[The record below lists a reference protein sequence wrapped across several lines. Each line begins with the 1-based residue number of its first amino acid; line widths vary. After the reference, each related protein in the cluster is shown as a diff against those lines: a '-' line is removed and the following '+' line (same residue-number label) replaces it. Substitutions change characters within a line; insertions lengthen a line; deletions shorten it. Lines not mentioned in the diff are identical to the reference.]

1 MTIRVGIIG
10 AGFARR
16 VQLPGLR
23 LVPGALVTA
32 VASGHRANA
41 EATAKEFG
49 IRRVYDDGEQV
60 ARAPDVDL
68 VIVSSTPDSH
78 ARFAIAALEAGK
90 HVLCEKPTAVS
101 ATEAQRMLD
110 ASERRPRQIAWVD
123 HEIRYE
129 PNRRKARDLI
139 RAGAIGEVR
148 HLELVLRPYLRGDG
162 RVQTTAAPWT
172 WWLDA
177 SRGGGILG
185 AVGSHLVDLCRFWT
199 GSEIVSV
206 AGGAATF
213 DKERADEAGLPHPVT
228 ADQFASFVLRMANGE
243 VATVTLSSVA
253 FHGPGHFAQ
262 VTGTAGSLVATGE
275 TRLEI
280 GKVGASLEDVS
291 APDDLMGK
299 LPVNNMWA
307 RSFVRLARDLVRTIG
322 GTMPEGTPA
331 TFRDGWIVQ
340 RVLDA
345 VRGGV
350 AAPLD

>member
-1 MTIRVGIIG
+1 MAGARVRGPPAAQVTPAPGRAGARSGAVHARRRHGPRGPWGDPPLRALLLLILCVACGAAQQPGVRLRVAVRRPGVDSARLEAGATAARGGDDGLRSGAVTIRVGIIG

-23 LVPGALVTA
+23 LVPGVEVTA

-139 RAGAIGEVR
+139 RAGAIGEG
-148 HLELVLRPYLRGDG
+148 RP
-162 RVQTTAAPWT
+162 
-172 WWLDA
+172 
-177 SRGGGILG
+177 
-185 AVGSHLVDLCRFWT
+185 
-199 GSEIVSV
+199 
-206 AGGAATF
+206 
-213 DKERADEAGLPHPVT
+213 
-228 ADQFASFVLRMANGE
+228 
-243 VATVTLSSVA
+243 
-253 FHGPGHFAQ
+253 
-262 VTGTAGSLVATGE
+262 
-275 TRLEI
+275 
-280 GKVGASLEDVS
+280 
-291 APDDLMGK
+291 
-299 LPVNNMWA
+299 
-307 RSFVRLARDLVRTIG
+307 
-322 GTMPEGTPA
+322 
-331 TFRDGWIVQ
+331 
-340 RVLDA
+340 
-345 VRGGV
+345 
-350 AAPLD
+350 